1 MAQGGAKP
9 FHRLGG
15 NFYGLKAEKVPTG
28 MVALGGW
35 LACCRVGN
43 RMGILPNMGQ
53 GTGRFRSGGSWLQLI
68 AMGLG
73 QFQRFFKK
81 LINLF

>member
-35 LACCRVGN
+35 FACCRVGN
-43 RMGILPNMGQ
+43 RVDILPNVG
-53 GTGRFRSGGSWLQLI
+53 SGNWLV
-68 AMGLG
+68 
-73 QFQRFFKK
+73 
-81 LINLF
+81 